1 VSLPVSAEEMSR
13 RAAAAEATAA
23 ELLAAESAEQ
33 AERARQEL
41 QRTKRRLKK
50 QKARLLKLE
59 KEAGQAETR
68 ESSSEGDDA
77 LFEPEWLADL
87 LADFDA
93 GTDAPARR
101 AFVESSVRL
110 CASLRLQLET
120 VQRCVVCLDGAR
132 GTVLHPCGHTSL
144 CRLCAGRV
152 AEAPPEARRCPV
164 CMQAVAGW
172 AHAFV

>member
-1 VSLPVSAEEMSR
+1 MSR

-23 ELLAAESAEQ
+23 ELLAAESAEK

-59 KEAGQAETR
+59 KEAGKAETH
-68 ESSSEGDDA
+68 EPSSAEEGDDA

-87 LADFDA
+87 LADFDV

-120 VQRCVVCLDGAR
+120 VQRCIVCLDGAR

-144 CRLCAGRV
+144 CRACAARV

-164 CMQAVAGW
+164 CLQGVEGW
-172 AHAFV
+172 NTAFI

>member
-1 VSLPVSAEEMSR
+1 MSR

-23 ELLAAESAEQ
+23 ELLAAESAEK
-33 AERARQEL
+33 AEKARKGL
-41 QRTKRRLKK
+41 QRTKRRLNK

-68 ESSSEGDDA
+68 EPSSGEEGDDA

-101 AFVESSVRL
+101 AFVETSVRL
-110 CASLRLQLET
+110 CASLRLQLAT

-132 GTVLHPCGHTSL
+132 GTVLQPCGHTSL
-144 CRLCAGRV
+144 CRTCAARV

-164 CMQAVAGW
+164 CRQAVTGW